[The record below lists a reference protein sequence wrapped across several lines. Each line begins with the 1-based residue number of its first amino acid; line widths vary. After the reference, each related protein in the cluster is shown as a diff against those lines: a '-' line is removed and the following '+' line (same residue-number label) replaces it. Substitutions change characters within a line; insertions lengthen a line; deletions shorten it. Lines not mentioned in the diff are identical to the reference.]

1 MNDPMIR
8 PFVGALVAA
17 LALVTAPAAAQ
28 EPPASTTQEPTVP
41 QQAVGDDENP
51 WALAVL
57 IGAGVCVV
65 VGIGGGLFAARGSVR
80 APSEGES
87 ARRQPH
93 LVFARS
99 APGDA
104 QAGYF
109 SPFAQPGI
117 RARESTESASD
128 EQPVAPGP
136 KRVVAGGAEAGA
148 DEMAARGE
156 TEGFAWEEPEART
169 AQPPTE
175 GHAEPEAAASVMH
188 EALSTETAIE
198 VEPEPATEVEP
209 VPESA
214 AAEAEEPEQLAEEER
229 TILSPIVEPELL
241 VVGEPLAPP
250 GHDVPEPEAAHT
262 EEQEETAGARPEAA
276 PEVQLEARAD
286 ETAAEPEPE
295 VAVLLDADDAPE
307 DPRAVPIGMPESQ
320 RAVEEAPTPVEEEPG
335 EPVAANKPARRAR
348 KKPVKARPKRAAS
361 KAKERVPPAQPKPS
375 RRRPPRDPPG

>member
-1 MNDPMIR
+1 
-8 PFVGALVAA
+8 
-17 LALVTAPAAAQ
+17 
-28 EPPASTTQEPTVP
+28 
-41 QQAVGDDENP
+41 
-51 WALAVL
+51 
-57 IGAGVCVV
+57 
-65 VGIGGGLFAARGSVR
+65 
-80 APSEGES
+80 
-87 ARRQPH
+87 
-93 LVFARS
+93 
-99 APGDA
+99 
-104 QAGYF
+104 
-109 SPFAQPGI
+109 
-117 RARESTESASD
+117 
-128 EQPVAPGP
+128 
-136 KRVVAGGAEAGA
+136 
-148 DEMAARGE
+148 MAARGE

-286 ETAAEPEPE
+286 ETVAEPEPE